1 MYASM
6 TRVTFPNG
14 RRDEVLKNLREAGT
28 VHQRL
33 LQQGLVS
40 AYFFLDEERNEA
52 VGVAFYDDTE
62 GEGEGGGG
70 GGGAKGRQRRE
81 ASGLQEIQRIEGA
94 STQRE
99 AARQARESNPQAREQ
114 MTEYSR
120 RRAQWTDEVEAEEV
134 EILWAPVI
142 SGAGPGTERLSG
154 ERSR

>member
-33 LQQGLVS
+33 LDQGLVS

-62 GEGEGGGG
+62 GEGEGE
-70 GGGAKGRQRRE
+70 GAKGRHRRE

-99 AARQARESNPQAREQ
+99 AARQARESSPEARQQ

-120 RRAQWTDEVEAEEV
+120 RRAQWTEEVEAEEV
-134 EILWAPVI
+134 EILWAPVV